1 MFLFADNHLIS
12 SISPTLPF
20 VGLDQVGDGRCA
32 WTRTRLRSVAASR
45 NGSIL
50 RTMDESPG
58 KTLTCGMSLWEEDGH
73 IPWTD
78 VR

>member
-1 MFLFADNHLIS
+1 M
-12 SISPTLPF
+12 
-20 VGLDQVGDGRCA
+20 
-32 WTRTRLRSVAASR
+32 AASR

-78 VR
+78 EDDI